1 MTLADNSGA
10 GTGVTQNNSS
20 PQRPEVLA
28 VADAAFARS
37 DWENAATQYGTL
49 LRIAPGC
56 SADVWIRY
64 AQSLRASGRVL
75 QAGEALRRA
84 KLLDPA
90 NPQID
95 SEAQTLGTKKVPLRN
110 RLRADKPSAAGQAA
124 TAALTG
130 GSEMSVVQIAPSPPR
145 PGGGSL
151 YCEWIWHAI
160 TVLCDGTVTCGLDDP
175 FRVRSYGS
183 VRSQTLRE
191 IFAGNEV
198 HKRRS
203 DLQAGRRCLECSM
216 YRSAAGVPSSDFV
229 PSNPMPKRVILEPS
243 IKCNIRCNNETC
255 NIANDP
261 RIHLRREDFMPWPLF
276 CKLMDE
282 VAPQIDE
289 LWFYNYG
296 EPFVHPKALDMLAY
310 ARRLNP
316 KLFLGTSTNGIMLAR
331 PGMAERIVGEKL
343 LDRICFTIGGVDQAS
358 YERYHKSGSFDAAM
372 QGMRGIVEEKKRLGR
387 DRPIVHW
394 RYLVFH
400 WNDSDAHIAEALRLR
415 EEIGVDEF
423 RFMLTGSPMDGRSLR
438 RAPGTPGFEAIKEW
452 VTVQDGYHPDPFNE
466 AGLFGEERDP
476 ALGRFRWT
484 AKSARFTV
492 PVEEAWIR
500 VRLARSS
507 GSTIP
512 SAKVNLTL
520 PWGDSPAVV
529 GSGEWVETAISV
541 PDDFTAREVPVEL
554 EVDEVFAPIR
564 HTSTSDNRELG
575 VMLAMNGISPAA
587 NPYRSVATG
596 LKTTPG
602 TLQ

>member
-1 MTLADNSGA
+1 MALAENSGA
-10 GTGVTQNNSS
+10 ETGVIQNPS
-20 PQRPEVLA
+20 PSQTPEVLA
-28 VADAAFARS
+28 AANDAFARA
-37 DWENAATQYGTL
+37 DWENAAAQYGTF
-49 LRIAPGC
+49 LRSAPEC
-56 SADVWIRY
+56 PADVWIQY
-64 AQSLRASGRVL
+64 AKSLRACGRVF

-84 KLLDPA
+84 RVLDPA
-90 NPQID
+90 NPEIAT
-95 SEAQTLGTKKVPLRN
+95 EARNLAAKKVPLRT
-110 RLRADKPSAAGQAA
+110 RLRANNPPAAQAVAAPVTSSENDAAPTAPSA
-124 TAALTG
+124 
-130 GSEMSVVQIAPSPPR
+130 PR

-191 IFAGNEV
+191 VFAGSEV
-198 HKRRS
+198 QKRRS

-282 VAPQIDE
+282 VALQIEE

-400 WNDSDAHIAEALRLR
+400 WNDSDAHVAEALRLR

-492 PVEEAWIR
+492 PVEEARIR

-520 PWGDSPAVV
+520 PWGDYPAVV
-529 GSGEWVETAISV
+529 GSGEWVETAIPV
-541 PDDFTAREVPVEL
+541 PDEFTAHDVPVEL

-587 NPYRSVATG
+587 NPYRSMATG
-596 LKTTPG
+596 VTAPV